1 MPPISRAKPELNSET
16 LRSETEIRL
25 RSKSRKRDPTES
37 EEANPGVRIINPS
50 RTKRR
55 ITARS
60 KSKSGSPEVAS
71 QITEEAADNGDD
83 AWWREVDGGS
93 GLPEGGTRML
103 KGGTRLLGGGAELSG
118 GGAGLLGGGARLLG
132 GDVIPH
138 SVWYSRDSGI

>member
-1 MPPISRAKPELNSET
+1 
-16 LRSETEIRL
+16 
-25 RSKSRKRDPTES
+25 
-37 EEANPGVRIINPS
+37 VRIINPS
-50 RTKRR
+50 LTKRR

-60 KSKSGSPEVAS
+60 KSKSGSPEAAS

-103 KGGTRLLGGGAELSG
+103 KGGTRLLRGGAELSG